1 MSAGGGGGVPR
12 NRPGGGGVSR
22 DRPDADRHLVL
33 IGMMGV
39 GKSSVGRR
47 LALRLGRPFVDT
59 DKLVEERAGKSV
71 PEIFA
76 DDGEPAFR
84 ALESEAV
91 GAALE
96 SRSWAVVAFGG
107 GAVLDP
113 ANRDRVRQAALVV
126 WLQAPPRELA
136 RRVSASQ
143 KRSGGTARPLLVQGS
158 PEATSGV
165 QGVPEILQAIAAG
178 REECYR
184 AAAHILIDT
193 AGRSPGQVATAV
205 LRATGWELPV

>member
-1 MSAGGGGGVPR
+1 M
-12 NRPGGGGVSR
+12 NE
-22 DRPDADRHLVL
+22 DRHLVL

-76 DDGEPAFR
+76 DDGEPVFR
-84 ALESEAV
+84 ALEADVV
-91 GAALE
+91 GTVLDSAT
-96 SRSWAVVAFGG
+96 WAVVAFGG

-113 ANRDRVRQAALVV
+113 HTRDRARERALVV
-126 WLQAPPRELA
+126 WLQASPRELA

-143 KRSGGTARPLLVQGS
+143 LRSGVARPLLAEGP
-158 PEATSGV
+158 PEATLG
-165 QGVPEILQAIAAG
+165 AIAAE
-178 REECYR
+178 RDECYR
-184 AAAHILIDT
+184 AAAHVLIDT
-193 AGRSPGQVATAV
+193 AGRSPGQVATTV
-205 LRATGWELPV
+205 LRTIGWEPPA

>member
-1 MSAGGGGGVPR
+1 
-12 NRPGGGGVSR
+12 VSSELT
-22 DRPDADRHLVL
+22 DEARHLVL

-59 DKLVEERAGKSV
+59 DKVVEERAGKSV

-76 DDGEPAFR
+76 DDGEPGFR
-84 ALESEAV
+84 AFEAEAV
-91 GAALE
+91 GDALD
-96 SRSWAVVAFGG
+96 SGTWAVVAFGG

-113 ANRDRVRQAALVV
+113 VTRERAREEALVV

-136 RRVSASQ
+136 RRVSSSQ
-143 KRSGGTARPLLVQGS
+143 RRSGGAARPLLVQGT
-158 PEATSGV
+158 PEATLG
-165 QGVPEILQAIAAG
+165 AIAAE
-178 REECYR
+178 REESYR

-193 AGRSPGQVATAV
+193 TGRSPGQVATAV
-205 LRATGWELPV
+205 LRATGWDVSE